1 MGYLEQTV
9 NLICKEI
16 TRALGCYSAGAYL
29 VCSELVSVC
38 AEVLASPAEFEV
50 MLAFVCFEVANSK
63 TYCSMS
69 ASGYLF
75 GPEP

>member
-1 MGYLEQTV
+1 MT
-9 NLICKEI
+9 
-16 TRALGCYSAGAYL
+16 GACL
-29 VCSELVSVC
+29 VCSELGSVC
-38 AEVLASPAEFEV
+38 ARVLAGPAEV
-50 MLAFVCFEVANSK
+50 GDVLVFVCFEVANSK

>member
-1 MGYLEQTV
+1 MLRIKEREMVSVGTCLE
-9 NLICKEI
+9 
-16 TRALGCYSAGAYL
+16 
-29 VCSELVSVC
+29 CSELGSVC
-38 AEVLASPAEFEV
+38 AGMLAGPNEVATV
-50 MLAFVCFEVANSK
+50 LAFVCFEVANSK